1 MNFNETKIK
10 LDKIGCGF
18 CLAKWT
24 QVTMHLH
31 NGMTHSCHHP
41 APHKISLEELDRN
54 PTALHNSKVK
64 KQARKEMLEGK
75 RPSECQ
81 YCWNIEDNSTSFSDR
96 IFKSSEPWS
105 EPHFEDI
112 TNLHWR
118 EDYVPKYVEVSF
130 SNVCNFKC
138 AYCGPLYSSK
148 WMEEINKYGGYKL
161 PSMEFNGLD
170 EIEKNKTKPYKHSD
184 QNPYVD
190 AFWEWWPKLYDNLDT
205 FRITGGEPLLSK
217 DFWGVLD
224 NILESETPNRNLK
237 LSINSNLG
245 VDDVLIDK
253 LIEKVDRI
261 IKEDRIKE
269 CIIYTSCDTYGEQAE
284 YIRHGL
290 NFNNLISNIEK
301 ILHKLDKVTVVVMS
315 TFNIFSVFSYEKL
328 IKKIYELKVKY
339 YNTQRYWNSS
349 IILDTSYLR
358 YPNFL
363 SFTLL
368 SGYINEDYFDRFEK
382 YMKFNSTYR
391 SLNFNQPQ
399 SVNDVGFSLKEIE
412 KITRLKEYYIS
423 QSNIKLKDKNDK
435 FFTDLKNFKEFIT
448 QYQIR
453 RNLDCFKYFPE
464 LTNFIEKIN

>member
-96 IFKSSEPWS
+96 IFKSAEPWS

-112 TNLHWR
+112 SKLHWR
-118 EDYVPKYVEVSF
+118 EDYIPKYVEVSF
-130 SNVCNFKC
+130 SNICNFKC

-170 EIEKNKTKPYKHSD
+170 EIEKNKTKPYKHSEN
-184 QNPYVD
+184 NPYVN
-190 AFWEWWPKLYDNLDT
+190 AFWEWWPKLYSNLDT
-205 FRITGGEPLLSK
+205 FRMTGGEPLLSK
-217 DFWGVLD
+217 DFWNVID
-224 NILESETPNRNLK
+224 FILKQETPNKELK

-245 VDDVLIDK
+245 VEDELIDK
-253 LIEKVDRI
+253 LIEKVGKI
-261 IKEDRIKE
+261 IDEGRVKE

-315 TFNIFSVFSYEKL
+315 TFNIFSIFSYNQL
-328 IKKIYELKVKY
+328 IKKVHELKLKHF
-339 YNTQRYWNSS
+339 NPNRYWNSA

-358 YPNFL
+358 YPSFL
-363 SFTLL
+363 SFKLL
-368 SGYINEDYFDRFEK
+368 SGYINYGYFEQFEK
-382 YMKFNSTYR
+382 YMKDNSCEI
-391 SLNFNQPQ
+391 SLNFSQPH
-399 SVNDVGFSLKEIE
+399 SIDDVGFSFKEIE
-412 KITRLKEYYIS
+412 KITRLKEYFI
-423 QSNIKLKDKNDK
+423 NEPIV
-435 FFTDLKNFKEFIT
+435 DLTKERINFKEFII
-448 QYQIR
+448 QYEIR
-453 RNLDCFKYFPE
+453 RNINCLDYFPE
-464 LTNFIEKIN
+464 LITFIKNIK